1 MQIEQSIRRQLIQGY
16 IFITIGISSLVLGG
30 LQVIDNYMM
39 LGIAVGFIPVG
50 IGTII
55 IMKRAQSSKTMRRNI
70 EIEQDE
76 RNQYI
81 RNHAGARAF
90 WLTYWIVFTLVII
103 TQIISGAIDT
113 KYVLIGLLI
122 SMPIIYFSLWG
133 WGMNKY

>member
-55 IMKRAQSSKTMRRNI
+55 IMKRAQSSNTMRRNI

>member
-55 IMKRAQSSKTMRRNI
+55 IMKRAQSSNTMRRNI

-103 TQIISGAIDT
+103 TQIVSGAIDT